1 MIGTSWATLRHR
13 PLRWVA
19 ALLTLAC
26 VAALVTASAI
36 LLDSGLRAGVEDP
49 RVAGFDAVVS
59 APLTLQPEG
68 DDPTTRVALPVTPA
82 LPESAPD
89 VVADTGVGGEPV
101 LLRDEQGRVVGLGV
115 VRGSGVTEDEFDRGL
130 TQAVEAA
137 GLDLHRGAAATEA
150 LRAELRIA
158 RGTVRAIAVSFGGF
172 ILLIGAAVSVGTLAL
187 VTAGRRQEFATLRA
201 LGCPPAR
208 ILALTGLEGA
218 LLGAIAVAIGVGPG
232 IHLAFLFADALRGR
246 GMLPGDVSPVTGPV
260 ALLCAGCAVVIT
272 AALSAM
278 LAAAPAA
285 RSTPTAALAQHA
297 GAVRPAGRWRLPV
310 ASVLLALGA
319 VSSCAPL
326 MLRTD
331 MGAAGTSSA
340 GLVMAISAGILS
352 PFLMPVLV
360 RRILP
365 RRGSAPSRWLAREM
379 LLSDPR
385 RLATVVT
392 PVLTAVG
399 FSLTMVHAQSVL
411 AEATVEQTRRVIT
424 ADAVVTMDRPATSR
438 DLGELAAVDGA
449 AEVIA
454 LHSSTLFLPHR
465 LLEETELVTLQTTV
479 LTGPALGV
487 LDPDVIAGDLGA
499 LRGNTIALDH
509 STARM
514 LRLRLGEDLTV
525 HRADGE
531 PVTLTLI
538 ATYRDSLA
546 LGGALVPVEA
556 LEPLPLSPS
565 TVLVDAQPG
574 IPRALLQRELEATAG
589 AAAGQGGGKL
599 IAEQARAEAS
609 AVAWVNLLGLGAIGL
624 LLAVAIVNAMTQA
637 TAARERDLA
646 VMHRLGVPRRQILAV
661 HGWEAL
667 TISVLAL
674 VIGSAV
680 AAVALAPL
688 SVALLGRPWPA
699 GSPLVVG
706 ALAVGVPILVGG
718 SLLGAGVVTVR
729 RSMSMRE
736 S

>member
-1 MIGTSWATLRHR
+1 MIATSWATLRHR

-19 ALLTLAC
+19 ALLTMAC

-49 RVAGFDAVVS
+49 RLAGVDAVVS

-68 DDPTTRVALPVTPA
+68 GDPTTRVALPVTPA

-89 VVADTGVGGEPV
+89 VVTSTGVVGEPV
-101 LLRDEQGRVVGLGV
+101 PLRDEQGRIIGLGV
-115 VRGSGVTEDEFDRGL
+115 MRGSGVTKDEFDRGL
-130 TQAVEAA
+130 AQTAEDA
-137 GLDLHRGAAATEA
+137 GLDVHRGTAATEV
-150 LRAELRIA
+150 LRADLRIA
-158 RGTVRAIAVSFGGF
+158 RGTLRAIALSFGGF
-172 ILLIGAAVSVGTLAL
+172 ILLIGAAVCSGTLTL
-187 VTAGRRQEFATLRA
+187 VMAGRRQELATLRA
-201 LGCPPAR
+201 LGCTPAR

-218 LLGAIAVAIGVGPG
+218 LLGAIAVVIGVGPG
-232 IHLAFLFADALRGR
+232 IHLAFLFADALSAR

-278 LAAAPAA
+278 LATAPVA

-297 GAVRPAGRWRLPV
+297 RLARPAGRWRLPV
-310 ASVLLALGA
+310 AGVLLALGA
-319 VSSCAPL
+319 VSACAPL
-326 MLRTD
+326 VLRTD

-340 GLVMAISAGILS
+340 GLVMAIGAAILS
-352 PFLMPVLV
+352 PLLLPVLV
-360 RRILP
+360 RRMLP
-365 RRGSAPSRWLAREM
+365 SRGSAPSRWLAREM
-379 LLSDPR
+379 LLADPR

-392 PVLTAVG
+392 PLLIAVG
-399 FSLTMVHAQSVL
+399 FSLTMVHAQAVL
-411 AEATVEQTRRVIT
+411 AEATVEQSRRVIT

-438 DLGELAAVDGA
+438 DRAEFAAVDGA
-449 AEVIA
+449 AEVTA

-465 LLEETELVTLQTTV
+465 LLEETELVTLQTAV

-487 LDPDVIAGDLGA
+487 LDPEVIAGDLGA

-525 HRADGE
+525 HRADGA
-531 PVTLTLI
+531 PVRLTLI

-556 LEPLPLSPS
+556 LELLPLGPS
-565 TVLVDAQPG
+565 TVLVEAKPG
-574 IPRALLQRELEATAG
+574 IPPALLQREVEANAG
-589 AAAGQGGGKL
+589 ARAGQGGGKL
-599 IAEQARAEAS
+599 IADRARAEAS
-609 AVAWVNLLGLGAIGL
+609 AAAWVNLLGLDAIGL

-646 VMHRLGVPRRQILAV
+646 VMHRLGTPRRQILAV

-706 ALAVGVPILVGG
+706 ALAVGVPVLVGG
-718 SLLGAGVVTVR
+718 SVLGAGAVTVR

>member
-1 MIGTSWATLRHR
+1 MIATSWATLRHR

-49 RVAGFDAVVS
+49 RVTSFDAVVS

-68 DDPTTRVALPVTPA
+68 GDPTARVALPVTPA

-89 VVADTGVGGEPV
+89 IVSGTGVVGKAVP
-101 LLRDEQGRVVGLGV
+101 LQDEQGRVIGLGV

-130 TQAVEAA
+130 AQALENA
-137 GLDLHRGAAATEA
+137 GLDVHRGAAATEV
-150 LRAELRIA
+150 LRADLRIA
-158 RGTVRAIAVSFGGF
+158 RGMLRTIALSFGGF
-172 ILLIGAAVSVGTLAL
+172 ILLIGAAVSGGTLTL
-187 VTAGRRQEFATLRA
+187 VMTGRRQEFATLRA

-218 LLGAIAVAIGVGPG
+218 LLGAIAVGIGVGPG
-232 IHLAFLFADALRGR
+232 IHLAFLFADALSAR
-246 GMLPGDVSPVTGPV
+246 GMLPGDVAPVTGPV
-260 ALLCAGCAVVIT
+260 ALLCAGCAVVNT

-278 LAAAPAA
+278 IAAAPVA

-297 GAVRPAGRWRLPV
+297 RPARPAGRWRLPV
-310 ASVLLALGA
+310 AGVLLALGA
-319 VSSCAPL
+319 ASACAPL

-331 MGAAGTSSA
+331 MGVAGTSSA
-340 GLVMAISAGILS
+340 GLVMAIGAAILS
-352 PFLMPVLV
+352 PLLLPALV
-360 RRILP
+360 RRMLP
-365 RRGSAPSRWLAREM
+365 RRGSAPSRWLARQM
-379 LLSDPR
+379 LLADPR

-392 PVLTAVG
+392 PLLIAVG
-399 FSLTMVHAQSVL
+399 FSLTMVHAQAVL
-411 AEATVEQTRRVIT
+411 AETTVEQSRRVIT
-424 ADAVVTMDRPATSR
+424 ADAVVAMDRPATSR
-438 DLGELAAVDGA
+438 DLAEFAAVDGA
-449 AEVIA
+449 AEVTA
-454 LHSSTLFLPHR
+454 LHSSTLFLPER
-465 LLEETELVTLQTTV
+465 LLEETELVTLQTAV

-509 STARM
+509 SLARM

-525 HRADGE
+525 HRADGA

-556 LEPLPLSPS
+556 LESLPLGPS
-565 TVLVDAQPG
+565 TVLVGAQPET
-574 IPRALLQRELEATAG
+574 PPALLQRELEATAG
-589 AAAGQGGGKL
+589 VAAGRGGGEL
-599 IAEQARAEAS
+599 IADRARAEAS

-624 LLAVAIVNAMTQA
+624 LLAVAIVNAMAQA

-646 VMHRLGVPRRQILAV
+646 VMHRLGIPRRQILAV

-699 GSPLVVG
+699 GSPLTVG

-718 SLLGAGVVTVR
+718 SLLGAGAVTVR
-729 RSMSMRE
+729 RSMSLRE